1 MLTHMLQRFSKT
13 IQNFWRASVTT
24 LSKVPERHY
33 FPIFVIISLYFVVP
47 YSEYVMTAFALLYFF
62 VFEKQ
67 VRRLVE
73 LIPIPPM
80 YKVGGSVVFFLVMID
95 DILFYFA
102 LIGVA
107 FWLSRQA
114 RKQNV
119 IDQK

>member
-1 MLTHMLQRFSKT
+1 MLHSFSKR
-13 IQNFWRASVTT
+13 IQTFLKESVGM

-33 FPIFVIISLYFVVP
+33 FPIFIIISLYFVVP

-62 VFEKQ
+62 VLEKQ
-67 VRRLVE
+67 VRHLVE
-73 LIPIPPM
+73 LIPIPPTW
-80 YKVGGSVVFFLVMID
+80 KIGGSVVFFLVMID
-95 DILFYFA
+95 DTLFYFA
-102 LIGVA
+102 LIGIA